1 MSSVRCH
8 FFVFRNSVEKL
19 CVSWA
24 LPFVECVAVWALK
37 PPVVSAPLR
46 SLHNRSPPDFLQLIP
61 TYSNPRVAKFFYGI
75 TGTQRTNSKYLAHTS
90 EKTVLPTKKT
100 ALSTP
105 PQSYNKNQ
113 SSVSHIVRKF
123 HFRVLDANQFGLP
136 VIYPEKFCRKWVQ
149 MRKYQ
154 ACVFYMP
161 ILLRICPSG
170 SAHYLQTFPDK
181 LLETKNI
188 SPNT

>member
-1 MSSVRCH
+1 MGT
-8 FFVFRNSVEKL
+8 ETT
-19 CVSWA
+19 
-24 LPFVECVAVWALK
+24 
-37 PPVVSAPLR
+37 SATYRRTQNPLV
-46 SLHNRSPPDFLQLIP
+46 
-61 TYSNPRVAKFFYGI
+61 TKFFYEI

-113 SSVSHIVRKF
+113 SFVSHIVRKF

-136 VIYPEKFCRKWVQ
+136 VIYPEKFCRKWAQ

-170 SAHYLQTFPDK
+170 SAHYLQTFHDK
-181 LLETKNI
+181 LRNPKEYQQILCTNPPQYAILI
-188 SPNT
+188 SIK

>member
-1 MSSVRCH
+1 M
-8 FFVFRNSVEKL
+8 
-19 CVSWA
+19 
-24 LPFVECVAVWALK
+24 
-37 PPVVSAPLR
+37 
-46 SLHNRSPPDFLQLIP
+46 
-61 TYSNPRVAKFFYGI
+61 
-75 TGTQRTNSKYLAHTS
+75 
-90 EKTVLPTKKT
+90 
-100 ALSTP
+100 
-105 PQSYNKNQ
+105 
-113 SSVSHIVRKF
+113 KF
-123 HFRVLDANQFGLP
+123 HLCVLDANRFGIP

>member
-1 MSSVRCH
+1 M
-8 FFVFRNSVEKL
+8 
-19 CVSWA
+19 
-24 LPFVECVAVWALK
+24 
-37 PPVVSAPLR
+37 
-46 SLHNRSPPDFLQLIP
+46 
-61 TYSNPRVAKFFYGI
+61 
-75 TGTQRTNSKYLAHTS
+75 
-90 EKTVLPTKKT
+90 LPTKKT

-113 SSVSHIVRKF
+113 SFVSHIVRKF

-161 ILLRICPSG
+161 ILLRIYPSG
-170 SAHYLQTFPDK
+170 SAHYLQTFRDK
-181 LLETKNI
+181 LRNPKEYQQILCTNPPQYAILI
-188 SPNT
+188 SINKRTLVPTYTERKDYDNQSGNVNFLSVGFINCLSPCFLRIPCEIRGRKKYACQSN

>member
-1 MSSVRCH
+1 MGTETTSATYRRTQTHESQSFSTELLEPKELTANIWHIHPKKQCCPPKRQLSPH
-8 FFVFRNSVEKL
+8 LRNLTIK
-19 CVSWA
+19 
-24 LPFVECVAVWALK
+24 
-37 PPVVSAPLR
+37 
-46 SLHNRSPPDFLQLIP
+46 
-61 TYSNPRVAKFFYGI
+61 TRVLF
-75 TGTQRTNSKYLAHTS
+75 
-90 EKTVLPTKKT
+90 
-100 ALSTP
+100 
-105 PQSYNKNQ
+105 
-113 SSVSHIVRKF
+113 HILLMKF
-123 HFRVLDANQFGLP
+123 HLCVLDANRFGIP